1 MPNDAARGP
10 LPDPWE
16 PVTITVPV
24 SVANNLDQMQNV
36 IKEVMT
42 QYGCNTCHSGIDLR
56 IKIARDFVVN
66 PAGEV
71 FQGVAVPVN
80 R

>member
-1 MPNDAARGP
+1 M
-10 LPDPWE
+10 
-16 PVTITVPV
+16 
-24 SVANNLDQMQNV
+24 ANNLDQMQNV